1 MGDSVRVSLGE
12 MNYGFVLCAVFV
24 EHNHALIIIIIIIMA
39 DIFN

>member
-1 MGDSVRVSLGE
+1 MGGRVRVSPGE

-24 EHNHALIIIIIIIMA
+24 EHNHAVIIIIIMA